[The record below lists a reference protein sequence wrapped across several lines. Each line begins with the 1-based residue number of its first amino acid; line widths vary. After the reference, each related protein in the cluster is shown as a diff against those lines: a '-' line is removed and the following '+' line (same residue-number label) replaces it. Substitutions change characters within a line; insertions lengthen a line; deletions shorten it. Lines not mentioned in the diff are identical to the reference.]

1 MPILSNA
8 LPNILQ
14 NQMCIVGPC
23 TYESIW
29 NQKFGFFTLDKWL
42 YPKKITYL
50 FKIPRND
57 EHITRII

>member
-14 NQMCIVGPC
+14 NQMCTVGPC

-57 EHITRII
+57 E